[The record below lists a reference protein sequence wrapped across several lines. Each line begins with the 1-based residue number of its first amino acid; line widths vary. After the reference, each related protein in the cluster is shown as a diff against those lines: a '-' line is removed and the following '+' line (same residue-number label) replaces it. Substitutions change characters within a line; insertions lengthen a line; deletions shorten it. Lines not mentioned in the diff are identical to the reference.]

1 MPAVSSPAGASPV
14 GAAPLGAAD
23 LHVHSN
29 VSDGTETPATLMAE
43 AADVGLAAL
52 ALTDHDATTG
62 WAEAADAVERTGV
75 ALIPGME
82 LSTRDGFVS
91 VHVLGYL
98 FDPFDETLLAETARI
113 RESRL
118 TRAETIVRRISRDY
132 DLTWDDVLEQTAEGA
147 TIGRPHIADALVAR
161 GHVPNRSAAFAGILH
176 PRNGY
181 AQPHYAP
188 DPVTGVR
195 LIRAAGGV
203 PVLAHPGTRG
213 AERIVAEHRLRQL
226 ADAGLF
232 GIEVD
237 HPENLPDAKARL
249 RELAP
254 RYGLEI
260 TGSSDYHGTGKTN
273 RLGEHRTAAEVV
285 ARLIAEGT
293 GSSPVLPS
301 PPLVE

>member
-1 MPAVSSPAGASPV
+1 MPDDAHRSI
-14 GAAPLGAAD
+14 GAAD
-23 LHVHSN
+23 LHVHSV
-29 VSDGTETPATLMAE
+29 VSDGTETPAALMAE
-43 AADVGLAAL
+43 AAAIGLPAI

-62 WAEAADAVERTGV
+62 WAEAAAAVPETGV

-82 LSTRDGFVS
+82 LSTREGFVS

-98 FDPFDETLLAETARI
+98 FDPLDEALLAETARI

-132 DLTWDDVLEQTAEGA
+132 DLSWDDVLAQTAEGA

-161 GHVPNRSAAFAGILH
+161 GHVADRSAAFAGILH

-188 DPVTGVR
+188 DPLTGVR

-213 AERIVAEHRLRQL
+213 AERVVAEDRLAEL
-226 ADAGLF
+226 VAAGLF
-232 GIEVD
+232 GLEIE
-237 HPENLPDAKARL
+237 HPENRPDAKRRL
-249 RELAP
+249 RELAA
-254 RYGLEI
+254 RHGLAI
-260 TGSSDYHGTGKTN
+260 TGSSDYHGSGKVN
-273 RLGEHRTAAEVV
+273 RLGEQTTAADVV
-285 ARLIAEGT
+285 ERLIAEGAGT
-293 GSSPVLPS
+293 APVLPPS
-301 PPLVE
+301 PIG